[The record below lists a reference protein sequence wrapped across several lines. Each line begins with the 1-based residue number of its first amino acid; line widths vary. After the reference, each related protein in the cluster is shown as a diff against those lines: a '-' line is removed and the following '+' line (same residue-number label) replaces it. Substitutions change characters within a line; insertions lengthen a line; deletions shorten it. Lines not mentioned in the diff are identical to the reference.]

1 MWRFENNTDRL
12 TIRRMLIL
20 IAGIGAGLAIGTP
33 QPFEPGNLDHW
44 RGLLTVIVMGL
55 SLTGPVFIFA
65 DRRTPLRWGGLF
77 WFAQGLGVWLL
88 LPPIITERFKSG
100 IRISPLLCLMYVLPL
115 MGLWFTLA
123 ALVSGQLRRRQFRRL
138 PWRER
143 FGALLAMLWTPLG
156 VWVVGEFYYDALFK

>member
-1 MWRFENNTDRL
+1 MWRPKNNIDRL
-12 TIRRMLIL
+12 TIRRLLIL

-33 QPFEPGNLDHW
+33 QPFEGGNVDHW

-55 SLTGPVFIFA
+55 SMTGPVFVLA

-88 LPPIITERFKSG
+88 VPPIVVERFKSG
-100 IRISPLLCLMYVLPL
+100 IRLSPLVCLMYVLPL
-115 MGLWFTLA
+115 MGLWFALA
-123 ALVSGQLRRRQFRRL
+123 ALATGQYSKRRLRRL

-143 FGALLAMLWTPLG
+143 FGVLLAMLWTPPG
-156 VWVVGEFYYDALFK
+156 VWVMVEFYYDAFFK